1 MLGIHKCKNN
11 DQGIK
16 QRTDKLKNI
25 PTNQSTQK
33 YYFLVFKGKL
43 PPPPPFQFDI
53 K

>member
-1 MLGIHKCKNN
+1 MLGIYKCKNN
-11 DQGIK
+11 DQAIK
-16 QRTDKLKNI
+16 QRTDKLKYI

-33 YYFLVFKGKL
+33 YYFLVFQGKL